1 MAEQDAMTVTDRAA
15 LVARA
20 EELVPLLR
28 ENVEATHRERRVAQ
42 ANVAAMSEAGLFR
55 LLQPRRWGGLESD
68 MRTHIEV
75 VSRIAEGC
83 SSTSWVLGVLQ
94 IHSWLAAQF
103 GEEAQADIYAD
114 NPDARVAAVLTPRG
128 TATPVEGGFVLSGFW
143 PFASGC
149 DHCEWILLG
158 AQVEGATGPDAE
170 CVFLVPSEDAPSLDD
185 WNVGGLGGTGSHSV
199 RLEEVFVPTH
209 RCIRFAD
216 ALSGKG
222 PGLANAEGPLY
233 RSAAAP
239 ALVLA
244 VTGTAP
250 GAAET
255 AFRSFVERLPGRPVA
270 YMDDLQQDDW
280 TATHLQ
286 VGEARTRI
294 DVAKLLLARVA
305 DDIDEWANKGE
316 DMPLEIR
323 ARTRADCAWAVRQCM
338 DAVEI
343 LYIASGGSGLAN
355 SSVIQRAQRDLHAV
369 NMHGILMLETNLDV
383 YGRVLLG
390 KTPGT
395 KAI

>member
-1 MAEQDAMTVTDRAA
+1 MAEQDAMTVTDRAT

-20 EELVPLLR
+20 EGLVPLLR
-28 ENVEATHRERRVAQ
+28 ENVEVTHRERRVAR
-42 ANVAAMSEAGLFR
+42 ANVVAMTDAGLFR

-75 VSRIAEGC
+75 VSRIAKGC

-103 GEEAQADIYAD
+103 GEEAQADIYAN

-128 TATPVEGGFVLSGFW
+128 TATHVEGGFVLSGFW

-158 AQVEGATGPDAE
+158 ARVEGATGPDAE
-170 CVFLVPSEDAPSLDD
+170 CVLLVPSEDAPSLDD
-185 WNVGGLGGTGSHSV
+185 WDVGGLGGTGSHSV
-199 RLEEVFVPTH
+199 RLEEVFVPAH
-209 RCIRFAD
+209 RCIRSAD
-216 ALSGKG
+216 ALNGKG
-222 PGLANAEGPLY
+222 PGLAIAEGPLY
-233 RSAAAP
+233 HSAAAP

-250 GAAET
+250 GVAET
-255 AFRSFVERLPGRPVA
+255 AFQSFVERLPGRPVA

-355 SSVIQRAQRDLHAV
+355 TSVIQRAQRDLHAV
-369 NMHGILMLETNLDV
+369 NMHGILMLETNLDI

-390 KTPGT
+390 KSPGT

>member
-1 MAEQDAMTVTDRAA
+1 MTDRDAF
-15 LVARA
+15 VARA
-20 EELVPLLR
+20 AGLVPLLR
-28 ENVEATHRERRVAQ
+28 ENLEVTHGQRRVAPV
-42 ANVAAMSEAGLFR
+42 NVEALTDAGLFR
-55 LLQPRRWGGLESD
+55 LLQPKRWGGLESD

-75 VSRIAEGC
+75 VSKIAEGC

-103 GEEAQADIYAD
+103 GGEAQADIYAD
-114 NPDARVAAVLTPRG
+114 NPDARIAAVLTPRG
-128 TATPVEGGFVLSGFW
+128 VATPAEGGFMLAGFW

-149 DHCEWILLG
+149 DYAEWVMLG
-158 AQVEGATGPDAE
+158 ARVEGAAGPDAE
-170 CVFLVPSEDAPSLDD
+170 RIFLVPRSEAPHLDD

-199 RLEEVFVPTH
+199 RLADVFVPSH

-216 ALSGKG
+216 ALNDKG
-222 PGLANAEGPLY
+222 PGREVANGPLY

-255 AFRSFVERLPGRPVA
+255 AFRSFVDRLPGRPVA
-270 YMDDLQQDDW
+270 YMDDLQQEDW

-305 DDIDEWANKGE
+305 DDIDEWADRGR

-390 KTPGT
+390 KAPGT